1 MYNVYVKD
9 LIEIC
14 DCKLLWGNESE
25 LIKDCF
31 VDTRK
36 TVAGGCF
43 FGIPGD
49 KVNGSLYYKDAVT
62 CGAKI
67 CILDEK
73 IEINYEVCKNVT
85 ILTSKDVLLSLQKLA
100 SYKRSL
106 FKGDVIAITGS
117 VGKTSTKNL
126 ISSILGIRYKVL
138 STIKSENSQIGL
150 PLTILRLKD
159 EDIMVLELGMNKKG
173 QMHNL
178 SSISK
183 PNIVI
188 ITNVLSSHIGN
199 FKTRKKILK
208 AKLEIL
214 DGMKGKTIILNNDND
229 LLNKYKNKKY
239 NVITYG
245 INNKSDYM
253 ANNIIEDVR
262 TSFDTNGVKGLNI
275 LGGKQYIYNFLAAMI
290 IGKLYNINDKLI
302 RKTINNYTSHDHRLE
317 IIKLKN
323 EITII
328 DDSYN
333 ASYES
338 VCAALDFLS
347 KLKGR
352 KVAVLGDILE
362 LGSKSKKI
370 HKDIGKFIK
379 QIKID
384 ELITI
389 GNDARYIGSNASIP
403 TVHFEDLNMAE
414 KYIKNIMKNKT
425 NFLFKASNAVN
436 LKSLIKRLCDLHK

>member
-9 LIEIC
+9 LIEKC
-14 DCKLLWGNESE
+14 DCKLLWGNENDVIE
-25 LIKDCF
+25 ECF

-36 TVAGGCF
+36 TISGGCF
-43 FGIPGD
+43 FGVNGD
-49 KVNGSLYYKDAVT
+49 KVNGSSYYKEALAG
-62 CGAKI
+62 GAKI
-67 CILDEK
+67 CVLDEK
-73 IEINYEVCKNVT
+73 IEIEYEVCKNIT
-85 ILTSKDVLLSLQKLA
+85 ILTSKDVLLSLHKLA

-106 FKGDVIAITGS
+106 FNGDVIAITGS

-126 ISSILGIRYKVL
+126 IASMLGTKYKVL

-173 QMHNL
+173 QMHKL
-178 SSISK
+178 SLISK

-214 DGMKGKTIILNNDND
+214 DGMKGNTIIVNNDND

-239 NVITYG
+239 NIITYG
-245 INNKSDYM
+245 INNNSDYM

-262 TSFDTNGVKGLNI
+262 TSFDTNYVKGLNI
-275 LGGKQYIYNFLAAMI
+275 LGGKQYIYNYLAAMI
-290 IGKLYNINDKLI
+290 IGKIYDINDKII
-302 RKTINNYTSHDHRLE
+302 RKIINNYTSYEHRLE
-317 IIKLKN
+317 IIKFKN
-323 EITII
+323 DITII
-328 DDSYN
+328 DDTYN

-338 VCAALDFLS
+338 VCAALNLLS

-362 LGSKSKKI
+362 LGNKSKKT
-370 HKDIGKFIK
+370 HKDIGKFIN
-379 QIKID
+379 QLKID
-384 ELITI
+384 ELITV
-389 GNDARYIGSNASIP
+389 GNDSKYIGSNVNIS
-403 TVHFEDLNMAE
+403 TVHFDDLNKAE
-414 KYIKNIMKNKT
+414 KYIKTIMKNKT
-425 NFLFKASNAVN
+425 IFLFKASNLMN
-436 LKSLIKRLCDLHK
+436 LQLLIRRLCN